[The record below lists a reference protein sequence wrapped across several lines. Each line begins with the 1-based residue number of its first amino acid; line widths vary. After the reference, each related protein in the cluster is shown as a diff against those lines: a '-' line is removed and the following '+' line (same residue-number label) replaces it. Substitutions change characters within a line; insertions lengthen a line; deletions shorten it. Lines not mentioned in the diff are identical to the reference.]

1 MNDTSRYKL
10 IKIFTNEGDTYHGH
24 PLHEAIINYF
34 SSHKFHC
41 HCTVSRC
48 IAGYNEK
55 GEIYDRKILTL
66 STKMPLIIHI
76 ITPESELQKIQ
87 QELTMIVNN
96 SYMTIEDIK
105 VLKAP

>member
-1 MNDTSRYKL
+1 MNDALRYKL
-10 IKIFTNEGDTYHGH
+10 IKIFTNEGDRYHGH
-24 PLHEAIINYF
+24 PVHEAIIKYL
-34 SSHKFHC
+34 SSHKYRC

-55 GEIYDRKILTL
+55 GEIFDRKILTL

-96 SYMTIEDIK
+96 SYMTVEDIQVIK
-105 VLKAP
+105 TP